1 MQKVTDKYSVDQNQV
16 IELEYRPSL
25 DVNRISYVENGI
37 TYPIG
42 GTFKYFAIK
51 IVMMAEDTTVTPIVR
66 NFRAIATPA
75 G

>member
-1 MQKVTDKYSVDQNQV
+1 MQKVTDIYSLDQTQV
-16 IELEYRPSL
+16 VELEFRPSL
-25 DVNRISYVENGI
+25 DTNRISYVEDGV

-42 GTFKYFAIK
+42 GTFKHFAIK
-51 IVMMAEDTTVTPIVR
+51 IVMTAEDTTVTPVVR